1 MKIKQIYLTV
11 LFFPFFVHASIFNSS
26 SIVHPKVHK
35 NGMVVSQHYLASSVG
50 AQILKDGGNAYDASI
65 AVAFALAV
73 VLPRAGNIGGGGF
86 MVMYDE
92 KTNKTFSIDYR
103 EKAPALASKDMYLN
117 DDGSVNKK
125 RAREGILSIGV
136 PGTVYGM
143 WEVHK
148 KFGSLPWKT
157 LLEPAIKLAEE
168 GFVMSPFMVDALN
181 KRHKKLSNYKNF
193 EKIFYKEFPVQIDK
207 RLFQLELAET
217 LKIISKKGVN
227 GFYEGEVADKIV
239 SDMENRKGLISHK
252 DLKNYFPVWR
262 EPLKGNFKE
271 YEIVT
276 MAPPSSGGIH
286 IIQMLNILEN
296 FNLEELGH
304 NSAAYASLLSE
315 VMKFAYADRSK
326 YLADPD
332 FFKVPT
338 STLISKDYAKAI
350 FEKIKLNKI
359 TPSSE
364 ILPGKLIPHES
375 EDTTHFSVA
384 DSYGNVVTNTY
395 TLNSGYGSG
404 VVIKGTGII
413 MNNEMDDFV
422 SAPGVPNQFGLLG
435 GEANKIEP
443 FKRPLSSMTP
453 TLVFKDSNPIIAT
466 GSPGGSV
473 IITAVL
479 QFLLNTLVFDMEI
492 SDATVVPRIHH
503 QWDPDIL
510 FLEKGFDINHA
521 KKIESFGQKIM
532 ITGPRTA
539 LESLEIQNDLF
550 YGYGDTRRPDSKA
563 TGY

>member
-1 MKIKQIYLTV
+1 MRIKQIYLTV
-11 LFFPFFVHASIFNSS
+11 LFFPFFAYASIFNPN
-26 SIVHPKVHK
+26 SIVHPEVDE

-50 AQILKDGGNAYDASI
+50 VQILEDGGNAYDASI
-65 AVAFALAV
+65 AIAFALAV

-92 KTNKTFSIDYR
+92 KSNKTFSIDYR
-103 EKAPALASKDMYLN
+103 EKAPALATKDMYLN
-117 DDGSVNKK
+117 DDGTVNKK
-125 RAREGILSIGV
+125 RAREGILSVGV

-148 KFGSLPWKT
+148 KFGSLPWKK

-168 GFVMSPFMVDALN
+168 GFIMSPFMVDALN
-181 KRHKKLSNYKNF
+181 KRYKKLSKYNNF
-193 EKIFYKEFPVQIDK
+193 KEIFYKDFPIQMNK
-207 RLFQLELAET
+207 RLLQLELAAT
-217 LKIISKKGVN
+217 LKIISNNGVK
-227 GFYEGEVADKIV
+227 GFYEGEIADKIV
-239 SDMENRKGLISHK
+239 LDMINKNGLIRHR
-252 DLKNYFPVWR
+252 DLKDYRPVWR
-262 EPLKGNFKE
+262 EPLKGDFKG
-271 YEIVT
+271 YKIVT

-296 FNLEELGH
+296 FNLKELGH

-315 VMKFAYADRSK
+315 AMKFAYADRSK

-332 FFKVPT
+332 FFEVPT
-338 STLISKDYAKAI
+338 SKLISKQYAQAI
-350 FEKIKLNKI
+350 LKKIKLNKI

-384 DSYGNVVTNTY
+384 DSFGNVVTNTY

-404 VVIKGTGII
+404 VVITNTGVI

-422 SAPGVPNQFGLLG
+422 SAPGIPNQFGLLG
-435 GEANKIEP
+435 DDANKIEP

-453 TLVFKDSNPIIAT
+453 TLVFKDSKPIIAT

-510 FLEKGFDINHA
+510 FLEKGFDLNHA
-521 KKIESFGQKIM
+521 KEIESYGQEIM

-539 LESLEIQNDLF
+539 LESLEIKNDLF
-550 YGYGDTRRPDSKA
+550 YGYGDTRRPDSSAK
-563 TGY
+563 GY